1 MFILS
6 YLYLPRFASIH
17 FEYNAMYGIETE
29 QKHIDFIIANQ
40 NTSTGLV
47 GESRKSVI
55 WRLPSNVLDIICK
68 SCFVLIHLDPI
79 LTGNHL
85 SIRKSGRR
93 WYDQAEFITA
103 GLAGG
108 RCSDLVKEYNVI

>member
-1 MFILS
+1 MFISS

-29 QKHIDFIIANQ
+29 RKHIDFISANQ

-68 SCFVLIHLDPI
+68 SRFVLIHLDPI
-79 LTGNHL
+79 LTG
-85 SIRKSGRR
+85 G
-93 WYDQAEFITA
+93 DQ
-103 GLAGG
+103 L
-108 RCSDLVKEYNVI
+108 D